1 VIYGLYQSAAGM
13 LVNQYRQNVIANNL
27 ANVDTAGFKRDIP
40 SFSERLVEAQR
51 NMGATRNAVLDGQSG
66 GVWSAPT
73 HTDWQVG
80 PADVTGNSLDAAITG
95 RGFFAVQ
102 AEGGV
107 RYTRDG
113 AFTPDAQGRLVT
125 AQDGLPVLNQQGGP
139 ISLGEDAKSA
149 SLTADGKVMVNGQP
163 IAELQVVEFDD
174 PTALRKVGRNLVASD
189 AQPQRVQPNLR
200 IQAVEKSNV
209 DAMAEMASMIEA
221 SRAYQINAQ
230 MVTTQDQTL
239 GRLLSEVARPVG

>member
-1 VIYGLYQSAAGM
+1 MIYGLYQSAAGM

-51 NMGATRNAVLDGQSG
+51 NMSSTRNAVLDGQTG

-73 HTDWQVG
+73 HTDWQAG
-80 PADVTGNSLDAAITG
+80 PTDVTGSNLDVAISG

-102 AEGGV
+102 AEGGT

-113 AFTPDAQGRLVT
+113 QFTLNAQGRLVT
-125 AQDGLPVLNQQGGP
+125 AQDGLPVLNQQGSP
-139 ISLGEDAKSA
+139 IVVGDDARSV
-149 SLTADGKVMVNGQP
+149 SLTAEGKVMVNGQP
-163 IAELQVVEFDD
+163 VGDLQVADFDD
-174 PTALRKVGRNLVASD
+174 PTALRKMGRNLVASD
-189 AQPQRVQPNLR
+189 AKPQMIEPNLR
-200 IQAVEKSNV
+200 IKAVEKSNV
-209 DAMAEMASMIEA
+209 DAMTEMASMIEA

-239 GRLLSEVARPVG
+239 TRLLNEVARPVG